1 MTIQLGSTSRPRNT
15 KFVQYIAVLL
25 GLTISLCVLH
35 ERRADTA
42 EPPPRLALLVGVG
55 NYPRVAGKT
64 PWNTLHTHDEIT
76 ALRQVLIE
84 QHGFLPKDIV
94 VLEDDKASGR
104 AIREAVR
111 SHLIAR
117 AQRGAVVFF
126 HFSGHGQQIPDKN
139 GDELDRLDESIVPG
153 DAQDQG
159 AASGATTNILDD
171 EIADW
176 LRALGGKLRGKNGQV
191 EGSIVLSFDSCYSGT
206 LSRGELVE
214 RGRPWNATLDG
225 VKPQPLSEAERSQR
239 KLPAVSPT
247 MDLDPR
253 DYVMLTAAHSDQT
266 AKERNGMGVYT
277 RALVAALTR
286 LPKTTT
292 YRALMHAIA
301 IEMRQAVS
309 NQDAELEGDPE
320 RTLFGGPSGKAV
332 TPYLAVLQVSGDRI
346 EVPAGSLHLVTT
358 GSVYALHRPG
368 DGQMDAKTLLGEA
381 TAKTVGLTKSWLELS
396 PSSHI
401 ALADLRAARIV
412 EKEHAYPDSPLLLR
426 CQEKGA
432 KASECKSPA
441 LQAALAPLVQ
451 SKLLRLVTG
460 NASPGTADYDLILVP
475 SQSML
480 HLYRPESGTAFASI
494 PRAPQAAVRAGESPD
509 ALKTLAEG
517 LRAEWRW
524 RRLFTLRG
532 QSPQMQVGLRIVPV
546 RVRLDAGGQPAEPP
560 VPIRVDAA
568 TSLRLQAGAYYQ
580 LEIENPTSSPY
591 WVTVLELGPDGRIS
605 VLFPHQLTPGG
616 NHIAP
621 GRTIPAQVMF
631 QATAP
636 QGGWTLKAIATQD
649 PADFR
654 PLVQDAATLSTQSA
668 PTRGPSLTQQA
679 SSHPLGQLI
688 LEAASG
694 GLVRSR
700 VIGVSLGT
708 WAIADALLEVAALK
722 PPSAG
727 K

>member
-1 MTIQLGSTSRPRNT
+1 MTIQLRSTSRPRSLKLVHRT
-15 KFVQYIAVLL
+15 TVLL
-25 GLTISLCVLH
+25 GLAISLCVLH
-35 ERRADTA
+35 LRQAHTA
-42 EPPPRLALLVGVG
+42 EPPPRLALLVGVS
-55 NYPRVAGKT
+55 NYPRVAGRT
-64 PWNTLHTHDEIT
+64 PWSTLHTHDEIT

-84 QHGFLPKDIV
+84 QHGFLAKDIV

-111 SHLIAR
+111 SHLLAR

-153 DAQDQG
+153 DAQEQG
-159 AASGATTNILDD
+159 AASGATTNIIDD

-176 LRALGGKLRGKNGQV
+176 LRALGGKLRGKSGQV

-206 LSRGELVE
+206 LSRGEYIE

-225 VKPQPLSEAERSQR
+225 EKPQPLSEEERSQR

-309 NQDAELEGDPE
+309 NQDAELEGAPE

-346 EVPAGSLHLVTT
+346 EVPAGSLHLVTN

-368 DGQMDAKTLLGEA
+368 DGPMDAGTLLGEA
-381 TAKTVGLTKSWLELS
+381 TVKTVEPTKSWLQLNPGS
-396 PSSHI
+396 RI
-401 ALADLRAARIV
+401 ALDGLRAARMV

-426 CQEKGA
+426 CQEGSA
-432 KASECKSPA
+432 KASECKGPA
-441 LQAALAPLVQ
+441 LRVALAPLIQ
-451 SKLLRLVTG
+451 SKLLRLVTSD
-460 NASPGTADYDLILVP
+460 ASPGTVDYDLRLVP
-475 SQSML
+475 TQSML
-480 HLYRPESGTAFASI
+480 QLYRPESGTIFASI
-494 PRAPQAAVRAGESPD
+494 LRAPQAVAGAGASSD
-509 ALKTLAEG
+509 ALKTLAER

-546 RVRLDAGGQPAEPP
+546 RVRLDAAGQPAEPP
-560 VPIRVDAA
+560 VPIRADAA

-605 VLFPHQLTPGG
+605 VLFPNDLTPGD

-621 GRTIPAQVMF
+621 GRTIPARAMF
-631 QATAP
+631 QTTTP
-636 QGGWTLKAIATQD
+636 QGGWILKAIATLD

-654 PLVQDAATLSTQSA
+654 PLVQDAATLSTQSTA
-668 PTRGPSLTQQA
+668 TRGPSQA
-679 SSHPLGQLI
+679 QRVSSHPLGQLI

-700 VIGVSLGT
+700 VIGVPLGT
-708 WAIADALLEVAALK
+708 WAIADALLEVTALN

>member
-1 MTIQLGSTSRPRNT
+1 MTWQS
-15 KFVQYIAVLL
+15 L
-25 GLTISLCVLH
+25 GLLV
-35 ERRADTA
+35 RRARGRSAGLGILAFLLLALSLRSPSSAVAVTG
-42 EPPPRLALLVGVG
+42 PPRLALLVGVS

-64 PWNTLHTHDEIT
+64 PWNALHTHDEIT

-117 AQRGAVVFF
+117 AQKGAVVFF
-126 HFSGHGQQIPDKN
+126 HFSGHGQQIVDRS
-139 GDELDRLDESIVPG
+139 GDETDRLDESIVPG

-159 AASGATTNILDD
+159 AVSGATTNILDD

-214 RGRPWNATLDG
+214 RGRPWDVRLDG
-225 VKPQPLSEAERSQR
+225 EKPQPLTEAERSQR

-247 MDLDPR
+247 LDLDPR
-253 DYVMLTAAHSDQT
+253 DYVMLTAARSDQT
-266 AKERNGMGVYT
+266 AKERRGMGVYT

-320 RTLFGGPSGKAV
+320 RTLFGGLGGQAP
-332 TPYLAVLQVSGDRI
+332 TPYLSVLQASGDQL
-346 EVPAGSLHLVTT
+346 EVPAGSLHLVTA

-368 DGQMDAKTLLGEA
+368 DGPMDAKTLLGDA
-381 TAKTVGLTKSWLELS
+381 TAHQVGPTKSWLQLRPGS
-396 PSSHI
+396 RIPI
-401 ALADLRAARIV
+401 DDLRAARVV

-426 CQEKGA
+426 CNEAAA
-432 KASECKSPA
+432 KANECKSPA

-451 SKLLRLVTG
+451 SKLLRWV
-460 NASPGTADYDLILVP
+460 AADAQPGSVDYDLRIVP
-475 SQSML
+475 SPSAIQL
-480 HLYRPESGTAFASI
+480 FRPETGTALASI
-494 PRAPQAAVRAGESPD
+494 PRAQKGTAQAGQPSD
-509 ALKTLAEG
+509 ALKILADR

-524 RRLFTLRG
+524 RRLFALHG
-532 QSPQMQVGLRIVPV
+532 QSPSIQVGLRIVPAQAGV
-546 RVRLDAGGQPAEPP
+546 RDGLATQLP
-560 VPIRVDAA
+560 VAQIHAA
-568 TSLRLQAGAYYQ
+568 AASKRLQPDDTYQ
-580 LEIENPTSSPY
+580 LEINNPLPY
-591 WVTVLELGPDGRIS
+591 PIWVSVLELGPDGSIS
-605 VLFPHQLTPGG
+605 VLYPNEHTPGDNRFASG
-616 NHIAP
+616 AM
-621 GRTIPAQVMF
+621 IPPQALF
-631 QATAP
+631 QASLP
-636 QGGWTLKAIATQD
+636 YGKWTLKAIATLE

-654 PLVQDAATLSTQSA
+654 SLVQNAATLSTQTA
-668 PTRGPSLTQQA
+668 PTRGPDLMQRA
-679 SSHPLGQLI
+679 SSHPLGQLL

-700 VIGVSLGT
+700 VVGVPIGT
-708 WAIADALLEVAALK
+708 WAIADALLEVPEPDSPAA
-722 PPSAG
+722 G
-727 K
+727 R